1 MDHEQFERLCEAL
14 ERIGSK
20 LFAIENILEH
30 MAEEQTKTDK
40 NAGVESAIRDL
51 IFCIET
57 NLNN

>member
-1 MDHEQFERLCEAL
+1 MDHEQFERLCNAL

-40 NAGVESAIRDL
+40 NAGVESAIREL
-51 IFCIET
+51 VLYFEI
-57 NLNN
+57 NH